1 MRNNKKKLISFL
13 TIFTLLFVS
22 ISFALSK
29 VVSYADELNSIKTY
43 TISSSSRSSSKSSR
57 PKSYKSNSSKN
68 FLALEALTLEVV
80 AIKKI
85 TQQQ

>member
-22 ISFALSK
+22 ISFALSE
-29 VVSYADELNSIKTY
+29 VVSYADELNSIETY

-57 PKSYKSNSSKN
+57 PKSYKSNSSKRLPSSGSFN
-68 FLALEALTLEVV
+68 SGGSSN
-80 AIKKI
+80 KK
-85 TQQQ
+85 